1 MEMMRTDNRIDTG
14 SDEARDTMLLFG
26 GVALMMLGA
35 GMVMTSPVIRRYL
48 GGLNIGSL
56 LQSAG
61 PDFERYMKLKAM

>member
-1 MEMMRTDNRIDTG
+1 MQVMNSSDQNG

-35 GMVMTSPVIRRYL
+35 GMVLTSPMIRKYL
-48 GGLNIGSL
+48 GGISIAGL

-61 PDFERYMKLKAM
+61 PDFERYLKLKSM